1 MMNKMGKGM
10 GTQKAAA
17 KAQPKMGGQMAKTR
31 AGATG
36 RLGFAK
42 GGMAKK
48 KGKC

>member
-17 KAQPKMGGQMAKTR
+17 KAQPKTGGKMAK
-31 AGATG
+31 A

-48 KGKC
+48 KGCK